1 MGKGDMLPAIGATE
15 VRRAFE
21 FTDEVVEG
29 YPGRLTGTG
38 SCHKAAH
45 RIRQEFEK
53 FCDTGS
59 VKAEEFTSHPWSFL
73 KYIPGLVVVYFIS
86 AVLLYFQYPWVAFA
100 CMALSLFVFIAQFG
114 FYWHLLDP
122 LFPARRGLNI
132 SGVIEPEGEVRQQV
146 VISAHHDAAYAFQIL
161 THCPKLYTPLMA
173 FGVLMLVVALLV
185 ALAASILSLFGIA
198 LPQWVAVV
206 LMVAGIFELPFLFF
220 TTSQVVPGAGDNMIA
235 VAITAEIGRLFG
247 EASKAGNN
255 VLEHTRLIL
264 TSFDAE
270 EAGLRGA
277 RAFIRTHRDWLLG
290 TKTHALNLDTLYHL
304 RYLAFLDRDLNS
316 IVKLSHDMAQ
326 QCVDI
331 ATSLGYKARV
341 SQMSPGGGST
351 DAAAFG
357 EAGIDATN
365 LAAMSFNIR
374 DYEQGFV
381 YHTPN
386 DLSKYIEPGAV
397 EAALKIVRQYILDKD
412 REASHK

>member
-1 MGKGDMLPAIGATE
+1 
-15 VRRAFE
+15 
-21 FTDEVVEG
+21 
-29 YPGRLTGTG
+29 
-38 SCHKAAH
+38 
-45 RIRQEFEK
+45 
-53 FCDTGS
+53 
-59 VKAEEFTSHPWSFL
+59 
-73 KYIPGLVVVYFIS
+73 
-86 AVLLYFQYPWVAFA
+86 
-100 CMALSLFVFIAQFG
+100 
-114 FYWHLLDP
+114 
-122 LFPARRGLNI
+122 
-132 SGVIEPEGEVRQQV
+132 
-146 VISAHHDAAYAFQIL
+146 
-161 THCPKLYTPLMA
+161 
-173 FGVLMLVVALLV
+173 MLVVALLV

-304 RYLAFLDRDLNS
+304 RYLAFLERDLNS